1 MGAHPAPSAVPGLGP
16 QGLQVSLGAVT
27 PVSPHSLADP
37 VLAGA
42 LWTADPSA
50 GTPG

>member
-1 MGAHPAPSAVPGLGP
+1 MGAHRTPSAVPGLGL
-16 QGLQVSLGAVT
+16 QGLRVPLRAVAPVPPHSLGA
-27 PVSPHSLADP
+27 A

-50 GTPG
+50 GTLG

>member
-1 MGAHPAPSAVPGLGP
+1 MGAHRAPSTVPGLGP
-16 QGLQVSLGAVT
+16 QGLPVPLRAMAPVPPHSLGA
-27 PVSPHSLADP
+27 A

-50 GTPG
+50 GTLG

>member
-1 MGAHPAPSAVPGLGP
+1 MGAHPTPSAVPGLGP
-16 QGLQVSLGAVT
+16 QGLWLSLGAVA
-27 PVSPHSLADP
+27 PVPPHSLADP
-37 VLAGA
+37 VLVGA